1 MPRFRSQRYGFL
13 ILLLVLP
20 LFPGCS
26 ETQEPPEEIVRSIKT
41 ISVSRRPIGQLR
53 RLFGVLS
60 ASDES
65 ELSFQVGGHVQSVA
79 VDAGDRVRAGQLLAS
94 LDAQPYQLKL
104 DSSIADLQSA
114 RARLQDTRKKVTST
128 RSLYKRQIASRQDFD
143 SAQSAFDSAESS
155 VQAAEAAVS
164 LAQRDL
170 DQTVLVAPIEGL
182 IAERRLEPFQ
192 EISPGAAVLLIQ
204 SEGGIEVDIR
214 MPETLVHEVQAG
226 QQVIVRMT
234 TRTFAGKE
242 FEGRVTKVGALG
254 LDSNAYPVTIAL
266 AESDP
271 RMRPGMTA
279 RVDFNF
285 AGSVDETGWLIPI
298 NAVLPG
304 DDVEGD
310 EDSETHFTEREAF
323 VFVYQPETSS
333 VLKRSVKI
341 AGLRGDS
348 VEIREGLKEG
358 DIVAVAGVHFLIDGQ
373 RVVLMGDGVL

>member
-1 MPRFRSQRYGFL
+1 MARFRSQLYTL
-13 ILLLVLP
+13 PALLLLP
-20 LFPGCS
+20 LLLPSCS
-26 ETQEPPEEIVRSIKT
+26 ETPEPPEEIVRSIKT

-53 RLFGVLS
+53 RLFGVLA

-128 RSLYKRQIASRQDFD
+128 RSLYKRQIASKQDFD
-143 SAQSAFDSAESS
+143 SAQSAFDSAKSS

-170 DQTVLVAPIEGL
+170 DQTVLVAPVEGL

-192 EISPGAAVLLIQ
+192 EISPGAPVLLIQ
-204 SEGGIEVDIR
+204 SQGGIEVDIR

-226 QQVIVRMT
+226 QHVVVRMT

-254 LDSNAYPVTIAL
+254 IDSNAYPVTIAL

-304 DDVEGD
+304 NEQ
-310 EDSETHFTEREAF
+310 SEAHFTEREAF
-323 VFVYQPETSS
+323 VFVYLPESS
-333 VLKRSVKI
+333 TVEKRSVRI
-341 AGLRGDS
+341 SGLRGDS
-348 VEIREGLKEG
+348 VEIRDGLKEG
-358 DIVAVAGVHFLIDGQ
+358 EVVAIAGVHFLVDGQ
-373 RVVLMGDGVL
+373 NVALMQDGFL

>member
-1 MPRFRSQRYGFL
+1 MTRSRSRLQT
-13 ILLLVLP
+13 LLVLLLLP
-20 LFPGCS
+20 LVVPGCS
-26 ETQEPPEEIVRSIKT
+26 ETQEPPEEIIRSIKT

-53 RLFGVLS
+53 RLFGVLA

-128 RSLYKRQIASRQDFD
+128 RSLYKRQIASKQDFD
-143 SAQSAFDSAESS
+143 SAQSAFDSAKSS

-170 DQTVLVAPIEGL
+170 DQTVLVAPVEGL
-182 IAERRLEPFQ
+182 IADRRLEPFQ
-192 EISPGAAVLLIQ
+192 EISPGAPVLLIQ
-204 SEGGIEVDIR
+204 SQGGIEVDIR

-226 QQVIVRMT
+226 QNVVVRMT

-254 LDSNAYPVTIAL
+254 IDSNAYPVTIAL
-266 AESDP
+266 AGSDP

-304 DDVEGD
+304 DEQ
-310 EDSETHFTEREAF
+310 SEAHFTEREAF
-323 VFVYQPETSS
+323 VFVYLPESS
-333 VLKRSVKI
+333 TVEKRSVRI
-341 AGLRGDS
+341 SGLRGDS
-348 VEIREGLKEG
+348 VEIRDGLKEG
-358 DIVAVAGVHFLIDGQ
+358 EVVAIAGVHFLVDGQ
-373 RVVLMGDGVL
+373 NVALMQDGFL

>member
-1 MPRFRSQRYGFL
+1 MLSFMPRFRSQPITLFV
-13 ILLLVLP
+13 LLLLP
-20 LFPGCS
+20 LVFPGCS

-65 ELSFQVGGHVQSVA
+65 ELSFQVGGNVQSVA

-104 DSSIADLQSA
+104 DSSIADLQAA

-128 RSLYKRQIASRQDFD
+128 RSLYNRQIASRQDFD

-155 VQAAEAAVS
+155 VRAAEAAVS

-192 EISPGAAVLLIQ
+192 EISPGTAVLLIQ
-204 SEGGIEVDIR
+204 SQGGIEVDIR

-234 TRTFAGKE
+234 TRTFAGNA

-285 AGSVDETGWLIPI
+285 ATSVDETGWLIPI

-304 DDVEGD
+304 DEGR
-310 EDSETHFTEREAF
+310 EVHFTERDAF
-323 VFVYQPETSS
+323 VFVYQPESS
-333 VLKRSVKI
+333 TVEKRTVRIS
-341 AGLRGDS
+341 GLRGNS
-348 VEIREGLKEG
+348 VEIRDGLKEG
-358 DIVAVAGVHFLIDGQ
+358 DIVAVAGVHFLVDGQ
-373 RVVLMGDGVL
+373 RVVLMEDGLL

>member
-1 MPRFRSQRYGFL
+1 MVCFRSQRYTL
-13 ILLLVLP
+13 PVLLLLP
-20 LFPGCS
+20 LLLPSCS

-41 ISVSRRPIGQLR
+41 ISVSRRPVGQLR
-53 RLFGVLS
+53 RLFGVLA

-114 RARLQDTRKKVTST
+114 RARLQDTRKKITST
-128 RSLYKRQIASRQDFD
+128 RSLYKRQIASKQAFN
-143 SAQSAFDSAESS
+143 SAQSAFDSAKSS

-164 LAQRDL
+164 LVQRDL
-170 DQTVLVAPIEGL
+170 DQTVLVAPVAGL

-192 EISPGAAVLLIQ
+192 EISPGAPVLLIQ
-204 SEGGIEVDIR
+204 SQGGIEVDIR

-226 QQVIVRMT
+226 QHVVVRMT

-254 LDSNAYPVTIAL
+254 IDSNAYPVTIAL

-304 DDVEGD
+304 DEQ
-310 EDSETHFTEREAF
+310 SEAHFTEREAF
-323 VFVYQPETSS
+323 VFVYLPESS
-333 VLKRSVKI
+333 TVEKRSVRI
-341 AGLRGDS
+341 SGLRDDNA
-348 VEIREGLKEG
+348 EIRDGLKEG
-358 DIVAVAGVHFLIDGQ
+358 DLVAIAGVHFLVDGQ
-373 RVVLMGDGVL
+373 NVALMEGEFL

>member
-1 MPRFRSQRYGFL
+1 MARFRSQLYTL
-13 ILLLVLP
+13 SALLLLP
-20 LFPGCS
+20 LLLPSCS

-53 RLFGVLS
+53 RLFGVLA

-94 LDAQPYQLKL
+94 LDAQPYQLRL
-104 DSSIADLQSA
+104 DRSIADLQSA
-114 RARLQDTRKKVTST
+114 RAGLQDTRSKVTST
-128 RSLYKRQIASRQDFD
+128 RSLYKQQIASKQDFD
-143 SAQSAFDSAESS
+143 SAKSAFDSAKSS

-170 DQTVLVAPIEGL
+170 DQTVLVAPVEGL

-192 EISPGAAVLLIQ
+192 EISPGAPVLLIQ
-204 SEGGIEVDIR
+204 SQGGMEVDIR

-226 QQVIVRMT
+226 QNVVVRMT

-242 FEGRVTKVGALG
+242 FEGRVTKIGALG

-298 NAVLPG
+298 NALLPG
-304 DDVEGD
+304 DEQ
-310 EDSETHFTEREAF
+310 SEAHFTEREAF
-323 VFVYQPETSS
+323 VFVYQPESS
-333 VLKRSVKI
+333 TVEKRSVRI
-341 AGLRGDS
+341 SGLRGDS
-348 VEIREGLKEG
+348 VEIRDGLKEG
-358 DIVAVAGVHFLIDGQ
+358 DVVAIAGVHFLVDGQ
-373 RVVLMGDGVL
+373 NVALMEDGFL